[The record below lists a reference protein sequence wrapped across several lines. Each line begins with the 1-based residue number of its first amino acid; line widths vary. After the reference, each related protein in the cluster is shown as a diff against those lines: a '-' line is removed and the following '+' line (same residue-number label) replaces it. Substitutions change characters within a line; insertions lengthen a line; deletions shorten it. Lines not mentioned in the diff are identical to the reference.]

1 MGGGPGVERPEATAA
16 ADPDPGASPAR
27 KPRWLRRLYFWVLHW
42 ADTKYAL
49 PALIA
54 ISFAESSFFLI
65 PPDVLLMAL
74 CLGAPRKSFKFALWC
89 AVASVAGGVFG
100 YGIGYAA
107 EPLGRWFII
116 DLLGYGDA
124 WQTVERYYGENAFAA
139 ITLAG
144 FTPIPYKV
152 FTIAAGVFH
161 EQVALSTL
169 IGASSLGRTARFC
182 LVGGLIFYFGPTV
195 KTYLDR
201 YLEIATV
208 ALAVLGIG
216 GFVAAKYLL
225 H

>member
-1 MGGGPGVERPEATAA
+1 MGGPASERPETTATAA
-16 ADPDPGASPAR
+16 SYPNPPNKTG
-27 KPRWLRRLYFWVLHW
+27 WLRRLYFWVLHW

-49 PALIA
+49 PALVA

-89 AVASVAGGVFG
+89 SVASVAGGAFG

-116 DLLGYGDA
+116 DLLGYGEA
-124 WQTVERYYGENAFAA
+124 WHTVEELYGENAFLA
-139 ITLAG
+139 ITTAA

-169 IGASSLGRTARFC
+169 LGASALGRTARFC
-182 LVGGLIFYFGPTV
+182 LVGGVIFFFGPRV

-201 YLEIATV
+201 YLEIATIL
-208 ALAVLGIG
+208 LAILGIG
-216 GFVAAKYLL
+216 GFVAVKYLL